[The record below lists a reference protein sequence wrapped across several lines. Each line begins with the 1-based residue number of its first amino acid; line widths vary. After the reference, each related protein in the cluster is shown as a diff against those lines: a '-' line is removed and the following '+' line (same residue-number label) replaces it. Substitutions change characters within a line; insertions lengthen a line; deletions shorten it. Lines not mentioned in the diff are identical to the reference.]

1 MYARTHTHT
10 NSPFSFRKRTYFHSF
25 ANSKDSLLLAKKK
38 KIKEKKVLVTDRS
51 ERKSFGFINSQKH
64 HGFNPKAVVLF
75 VFSKRADPGV
85 MVSAGNPSVIGNL
98 W

>member
-1 MYARTHTHT
+1 MRAHTHT
-10 NSPFSFRKRTYFHSF
+10 QIVHFLSGNVPISILSPIRKIPYF
-25 ANSKDSLLLAKKK
+25 LLKK